1 MSQKKR
7 LSESKGL
14 SELQKM
20 SINVNINFDY
30 LDRVRKIATLYTKR
44 KTSDLFDGDYHS
56 RQHGRSLDFDDLREY
71 HYGDDVSMID
81 WKSSSRVGK
90 TLIRRYFADRRL
102 NVIFVGDTG
111 RKMTGDTPAGESKE
125 QIALMALGITAYLVG
140 EQGATYALSCCGQ
153 DGQRIT
159 PFLTGAGHL
168 EELIYTYKES
178 IENKD
183 SIGNNGA
190 FGNSGFFG
198 NKVSLGKKAANE
210 NKDSFGNKDSIDR
223 DTPSQSFRETLL
235 KTASSF
241 SRHMIMVIITDREGL
256 AEMDK
261 GLVKRLTYY
270 NDVYVFCIEDAFL
283 TSDNA
288 FDLDADRF
296 ADPFLAIC
304 EDLRQEELQIRTQLE
319 QTAESILTPN
329 RIFFKKISREE
340 EIVDAL
346 VWLFGR
352 RRGTIT

>member
-1 MSQKKR
+1 MKT
-7 LSESKGL
+7 
-14 SELQKM
+14 
-20 SINVNINFDY
+20 NVNINFDY

-81 WKSSSRVGK
+81 WKSSSRVGR

-102 NVIFVGDTG
+102 NVIFAGDTG

-159 PFLTGAGHL
+159 PFLTGPGHL
-168 EELIYTYKES
+168 EELIYTYKDA
-178 IENKD
+178 IEDD
-183 SIGNNGA
+183 SP
-190 FGNSGFFG
+190 
-198 NKVSLGKKAANE
+198 
-210 NKDSFGNKDSIDR
+210 
-223 DTPSQSFRETLL
+223 TQSFRETLL

-241 SRHMIMVIITDREGL
+241 SRHMIMVIITDAEGL

-261 GLVKRLTYY
+261 VLVKRLSYY
-270 NDVYVFCIEDAFL
+270 NDVYIFCIEDALL

-288 FDLDADRF
+288 FDLDADSF

-304 EDLRQEELQIRTQLE
+304 EDLRQEELQIRRQLE
-319 QTAESILTPN
+319 QTAEGVLTPN
-329 RIFFKKISREE
+329 RIFCKKISREE

>member
-1 MSQKKR
+1 MKT
-7 LSESKGL
+7 
-14 SELQKM
+14 
-20 SINVNINFDY
+20 NVNINFDY

-81 WKSSSRVGK
+81 WKSSSRVGR

-102 NVIFVGDTG
+102 NVIFAGDTG

-159 PFLTGAGHL
+159 PFLTGPGHL
-168 EELIYTYKES
+168 EELIYTYKDA
-178 IENKD
+178 IEDD
-183 SIGNNGA
+183 SP
-190 FGNSGFFG
+190 
-198 NKVSLGKKAANE
+198 
-210 NKDSFGNKDSIDR
+210 
-223 DTPSQSFRETLL
+223 TQSFRETLL

-241 SRHMIMVIITDREGL
+241 SRHMIMVIITDAEGL
-256 AEMDK
+256 AEMDMV
-261 GLVKRLTYY
+261 LVKRLSYY
-270 NDVYVFCIEDAFL
+270 NDVYIFCIEDALL

-288 FDLDADRF
+288 FDLDADSF

-304 EDLRQEELQIRTQLE
+304 EDLRQEELQIRRQLE
-319 QTAESILTPN
+319 QTAEGVLTPN
-329 RIFFKKISREE
+329 RIFCKKISREE

-346 VWLFGR
+346 IWLFGR
-352 RRGTIT
+352 KRGTIT

>member
-1 MSQKKR
+1 MKT
-7 LSESKGL
+7 
-14 SELQKM
+14 
-20 SINVNINFDY
+20 NVNINFDY

-81 WKSSSRVGK
+81 WKSSSRVGR

-102 NVIFVGDTG
+102 NVIFAGDTG

-159 PFLTGAGHL
+159 PFLTGPGHL
-168 EELIYTYKES
+168 EELIYTYKDA
-178 IENKD
+178 IEDD
-183 SIGNNGA
+183 SP
-190 FGNSGFFG
+190 
-198 NKVSLGKKAANE
+198 
-210 NKDSFGNKDSIDR
+210 
-223 DTPSQSFRETLL
+223 TQSFRETLL

-241 SRHMIMVIITDREGL
+241 SRHMIMVIITDAEGL

-261 GLVKRLTYY
+261 VLVKRLSYY
-270 NDVYVFCIEDAFL
+270 NDVYIFCIEDALL

-288 FDLDADRF
+288 FDLDADSF

-304 EDLRQEELQIRTQLE
+304 EDLRQEELQIRRQLE
-319 QTAESILTPN
+319 QTAEGVLTPN
-329 RIFFKKISREE
+329 RIFCKKISREE

-346 VWLFGR
+346 IWLFGR
-352 RRGTIT
+352 KRGTIT

>member
-1 MSQKKR
+1 MNT
-7 LSESKGL
+7 
-14 SELQKM
+14 
-20 SINVNINFDY
+20 NVNIDFDY

-71 HYGDDVSMID
+71 YYGDDVSMID

-111 RKMTGDTPAGESKE
+111 KKMTGDTPAGESKE
-125 QIALMALGITAYLVG
+125 QISLMALGITAYLVG
-140 EQGATYALSCCGQ
+140 EQGATYGLSCCGK

-159 PFLTGAGHL
+159 PFLTGPGHL

-178 IENKD
+178 IEKG
-183 SIGNNGA
+183 S
-190 FGNSGFFG
+190 
-198 NKVSLGKKAANE
+198 
-210 NKDSFGNKDSIDR
+210 
-223 DTPSQSFRETLL
+223 PSQSFRETLL

-241 SRHMIMVIITDREGL
+241 SRHMVMVIITDTEGL

-261 GLVKRLTYY
+261 GLVKRLAYY
-270 NDVYVFCIEDAFL
+270 NDVYIFCIEDAFL

-288 FDLDADRF
+288 FDLDADHF

-304 EDLRQEELQIRTQLE
+304 EDLRREEMQIRTQLE
-319 QTAESILTPN
+319 QTAEKILTPS
-329 RIFFKKISREE
+329 RIFYKKISREE

-352 RRGTIT
+352 RKGTIT

>member
-1 MSQKKR
+1 MNT
-7 LSESKGL
+7 
-14 SELQKM
+14 
-20 SINVNINFDY
+20 NVNIDFDY

-71 HYGDDVSMID
+71 YYGDDVSMID

-111 RKMTGDTPAGESKE
+111 KKMTGDTPAGESKE

-140 EQGATYALSCCGQ
+140 EQGATYGLSCCGK

-159 PFLTGAGHL
+159 PFLTGPGHL

-178 IENKD
+178 IEKG
-183 SIGNNGA
+183 S
-190 FGNSGFFG
+190 
-198 NKVSLGKKAANE
+198 
-210 NKDSFGNKDSIDR
+210 
-223 DTPSQSFRETLL
+223 PSQSFRETLL

-241 SRHMIMVIITDREGL
+241 SRHMVMVIITDTEGL

-261 GLVKRLTYY
+261 GLVKRLAYY
-270 NDVYVFCIEDAFL
+270 NDVYIFCIEDAFL

-288 FDLDADRF
+288 FDLDADHF

-304 EDLRQEELQIRTQLE
+304 EDLRREEMQIRTQLE
-319 QTAESILTPN
+319 QTAEKILTPS
-329 RIFFKKISREE
+329 RIFYKKISREE

-352 RRGTIT
+352 RKGTIT